1 MISLG
6 RSVRPRRKEVCAP
19 ARLPRSGV
27 ARAFFVSS
35 VHRVKKR
42 ILLLTG
48 LLYCLCARVS
58 GQFTPV
64 TGLVPAD
71 TLISILSGPYVALE
85 GGVRVVSVKADGRGQ
100 ICVRLSDNA
109 TQLPVTRRQVLA
121 AEDRLRAWCG
131 MPDARVSLVAA
142 GADLG
147 AQALEDSAWCGTVP
161 QGSPVRRLDDGFGG
175 PLSGRNIALWPSHG
189 RYYEKKLGRWEWQR
203 ARLLTTVEDLYT
215 PSYVLPFLIPMLEGA
230 GADVFTPRERD
241 TTSVCVVVDDS
252 DPFPAY
258 SVTVAPRSTVAGYA
272 RRDKLRAF
280 DNPFGMG
287 LAHVYD
293 FGAADSAVFTGLAP
307 ASGLMMVYLAYAR
320 LPQAQGEVMV
330 TVRHA
335 GGEARFAVRQSMGGG
350 MWVPLGWLPFAEG
363 KEWAVV
369 IKGRGPVSAD
379 AVRIGGGM
387 GVVERDGGVSGLPSW
402 AEAARYYLQADGFD
416 KDKVLSLSQGKS
428 DYTDDVNCRG
438 EWVNSLVADKHIP
451 IDLSFALHTDAGV
464 SEGDSVI
471 GTLAL
476 ITTKKDGGRLPDG
489 RPTLTSR
496 QMAGLVTGSLISDI
510 RRAWRPDWTWRGIAD
525 KGYSESRRP
534 AVPSL
539 LLELL
544 SHQNVADMMCG
555 LHPAFRQDVCRAIY
569 KGILRYLAG
578 PSAPVAPM
586 PPSRVGLRFVGSDSV
601 AVCWSATADT
611 LEPTAVADRYFVYEG
626 GREVCSTADTFAVVR
641 QPLDGV
647 VRNYRVVAVGPG
659 GRSLPSESLSACLW
673 NGGRRALLVEGM
685 DRLAAPQMST
695 GPQVRGVLP
704 WADAGAPW
712 PADVYSVGEQFD
724 FDPHSDWTDDDSPG
738 CGASLA
744 NLEMVHARGAATL
757 SNEPSDVAHALR
769 MEGYSFVSVSKSF
782 FDSDTLPGRDSTAYS
797 LVRINLDRQRA
808 TPYGHA
814 GLRHAI
820 YTPGF
825 RRHVEALKSSAAKI
839 VLSGCF
845 VGSDIASDD
854 VKTWCAN
861 VLGFFF
867 RAPRATSTF
876 RLTAKPRW
884 LRENAIP
891 TPSTDGHAWRN
902 ADAIEPAAP
911 QARTV
916 CRYADTQMSAAVEMD
931 NVIVIGY

>member
-1 MISLG
+1 M
-6 RSVRPRRKEVCAP
+6 RVC
-19 ARLPRSGV
+19 
-27 ARAFFVSS
+27 
-35 VHRVKKR
+35 
-42 ILLLTG
+42 
-48 LLYCLCARVS
+48 
-58 GQFTPV
+58 GQFTSV
-64 TGLVPAD
+64 TDLVPAD

-85 GGVRVVSVKADGRGQ
+85 GGVRMVSVKADGRGQ
-100 ICVRLSDNA
+100 IRVRLSDNA
-109 TQLPVTRRQVLA
+109 ERLPVTRRQVLC
-121 AEDRLRAWCG
+121 AEERLRAWCG
-131 MPDARVSLVAA
+131 MPGARVSLMA
-142 GADLG
+142 GATDLA
-147 AQALEDSAWCGTVP
+147 AQALEDSAWCGVLP

-189 RYYEKKLGRWEWQR
+189 RYYEGKLGRWEWQR

-258 SVTVAPRSTVAGYA
+258 SATVAPRSTVTGHA
-272 RRDKLRAF
+272 RRARLRAD
-280 DNPFGMG
+280 DNPFRMG
-287 LAHVYD
+287 HAQVYD
-293 FGAADSAVFTGLAP
+293 FGPADSAVFTGQAP

-320 LPQAQGEVMV
+320 LPQAQGDAQV

-335 GGEARFAVRQSMGGG
+335 GGEAHFAVRQSMGGG
-350 MWVPLGWLPFAEG
+350 MWVPLGRLPFAEG

-379 AVRIGGGM
+379 AVRIGGGK

-416 KDKVLSLSQGKS
+416 KDMVLGLSQGKS
-428 DYTDDVNCRG
+428 EYTDDINCRG
-438 EWVNSLVADKHIP
+438 EWVNALVSEKHIP

-464 SEGDSVI
+464 SDGDSVI
-471 GTLAL
+471 GTLAI
-476 ITTKKDGGRLPDG
+476 ITTKKNGGRLPDG
-489 RPTLTSR
+489 RSTLTSR
-496 QMAGLVTGSLISDI
+496 QMAGLVASSVLSDI
-510 RRAWRPDWTWRGIAD
+510 RRVWKPDWTSRGIAD

-534 AVPSL
+534 DVPSL

-555 LHPAFRQDVCRAIY
+555 LHPAFRQDVCRALY
-569 KGILRYLAG
+569 KGLLRYLAG
-578 PSAPVAPM
+578 PSAPVAPL
-586 PPSRVGLRFVGSDSV
+586 PPSRVGVRFVGNDSV

-611 LEPTAVADRYFVYEG
+611 LEPSAVATRFFVYEG
-626 GREVCSTADTFAVVR
+626 GRMVCSTADTFAVVR

-647 VRNYRVVAVGPG
+647 VRAYHVVAVGPG
-659 GRSLPSESLSACLW
+659 GRSMPSESLPACLW

-685 DRLAAPQMST
+685 DRLAAPQMAT

-724 FDPHSDWTDDDSPG
+724 FDPHSVWTDDDSPG

-744 NLEMVHARGAATL
+744 NKEMVHSRGAATL
-757 SNEPSDVAHALR
+757 SGEPSDVAHALR
-769 MEGYSFVSVSKSF
+769 MEGFSFVGVSKSF
-782 FDSDTLPGRDSTAYS
+782 FDSDTLPSSDTTAYA
-797 LVRINLDRQRA
+797 LVRINLDCQRA
-808 TPYGHA
+808 TSYGHA
-814 GLRHAI
+814 GVRHAI
-820 YTPGF
+820 YTTGF
-825 RRHVEALKSSAAKI
+825 RRHVEALKSAASKI
-839 VLSGCF
+839 VISGSF
-845 VGSDIASDD
+845 VGSDVADDD
-854 VKTWCAN
+854 VRAWCAS
-861 VLGFFF
+861 VLGFFP
-867 RAPRATSTF
+867 RSPRASSTF

-884 LRENAIP
+884 LRENAITAP
-891 TPSTDGHAWRN
+891 RPDGPAWRN

-916 CRYADTQMSAAVEMD
+916 CRYADTKMSAAVEMG